1 MKNKNFYK
9 RAIQLAWPSGLES
22 GFIALAGIIDT
33 YMVSSIGSSAVAAVG
48 LTTQPKFIALPKFF
62 AINIATSALVP

>member
-9 RAIQLAWPSGLES
+9 RAIEIAWPSVLES
-22 GFIALAGIIDT
+22 FFIALAGIIDT

-48 LTTQPKFIALPKFF
+48 LTTQPKFIALSMFF
-62 AINIATSALVP
+62 CN